1 MASAPLGGTFK
12 RTVTLATTY
21 EASFG
26 KFPTAYGNVAL
37 LDCHYIF
44 DYIFD
49 YARNDYA
56 KTLPLAE
63 RVIFIREMNTLQ
75 A

>member
-1 MASAPLGGTFK
+1 MSQLASANLGDSFQ

-21 EASFG
+21 ETSVG

-37 LDCHYIF
+37 LDCHYIL

-49 YARNDYA
+49 YSRNDYA

-63 RVIFIREMNTLQ
+63 RVVFIR
-75 A
+75 